1 VKFDQVTP
9 CHFFVSVTE
18 KKKEEVNVVRSL
30 VRLQQQQKQKIV
42 LQQDDKM

>member
-1 VKFDQVTP
+1 
-9 CHFFVSVTE
+9 VSVTE

>member
-1 VKFDQVTP
+1 
-9 CHFFVSVTE
+9 VSVTE
-18 KKKEEVNVVRSL
+18 KKKEEVNVVRSFVRSF